1 VTFTVTENDLMTL
14 AATEEITSKRFRIQ
28 VKTDAGTLEMSLL
41 VEDIKTSIMNMQ
53 VHISLYLLSKNCFV

>member
-1 VTFTVTENDLMTL
+1 MNNVVTFTVTENDLMTL

-41 VEDIKTSIMNMQ
+41 VEDTKTSMMNMQ
-53 VHISLYLLSKNCFV
+53 VYIC

>member
-1 VTFTVTENDLMTL
+1 MTL

-28 VKTDAGTLEMSLL
+28 VETDAGTLEMSLF

-53 VHISLYLLSKNCFV
+53 VHIRLYLLSKNCFV

>member
-1 VTFTVTENDLMTL
+1 VTENDLMTL

-41 VEDIKTSIMNMQ
+41 VEDIKTSMMNVQ
-53 VHISLYLLSKNCFV
+53 VHIC